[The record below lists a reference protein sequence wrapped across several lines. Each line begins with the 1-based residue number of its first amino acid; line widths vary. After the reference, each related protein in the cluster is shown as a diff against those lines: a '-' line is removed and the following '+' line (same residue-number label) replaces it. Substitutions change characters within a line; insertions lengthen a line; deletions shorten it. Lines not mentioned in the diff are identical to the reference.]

1 MRPQRAHAH
10 RPSHHWLDH
19 TAPRPFPRSTPTKL
33 FGAGAGAASDVR
45 NVELAAR
52 QIAAACAPLSPC
64 GGDSSAAAG
73 AGGAPQSS
81 SSSSASF
88 SAAPAL
94 SSAPAPVARRLKI
107 VVEKSTVPV
116 RTAETLRRVL
126 NANSARDGGVAFA
139 VLSNPEFLAEGTAV
153 EDLAAPARVLIGAE
167 ETPSGARAA
176 ATLAALY
183 ARWVPR
189 ERILLTNLWSSELSK
204 LVANAFLAQRISSVN
219 AISALCE
226 ASGADVDEVARAV
239 GADPRIGPHFL
250 KASVGF
256 GGSCFKKDVLNLVYI
271 CRSYGLREPA
281 DYWLGVVDMNAWQ
294 IARFARNIVGRLFDS
309 IAGKRVALLGF
320 AFKKDTGDVRESAA
334 AYVAALL
341 LAERAELRAH
351 DPKAAPAA
359 MVAETRA
366 AAEVLGLDLDLGL
379 CLGLGLERFDAA
391 GQPQP
396 QPQPPA
402 SAPAPISAGAG
413 APASPLFTAHGDA
426 YAACEGAHAVVVL
439 TEWPQFKALDW
450 RRIHAACAKP
460 AFVFDGRNL
469 LDHAALRAIGF
480 EVLGIGKP
488 PPAQAA
494 LRSAM
499 AAAAASPPSSP
510 RHSVALPAAPESA
523 ADAVAAALAAALPP
537 LPLPLPT
544 TGTA

>member
-1 MRPQRAHAH
+1 VTA
-10 RPSHHWLDH
+10 
-19 TAPRPFPRSTPTKL
+19 TAP
-33 FGAGAGAASDVR
+33 V
-45 NVELAAR
+45 
-52 QIAAACAPLSPC
+52 
-64 GGDSSAAAG
+64 
-73 AGGAPQSS
+73 
-81 SSSSASF
+81 SAS
-88 SAAPAL
+88 AP
-94 SSAPAPVARRLKI
+94 RRLKI

-126 NANSARDGGVAFA
+126 NANANSERDGCAAFA
-139 VLSNPEFLAEGTAV
+139 VLSNPEFLAEGTAI

-167 ETPSGARAA
+167 ETPNGARAA

-219 AISALCE
+219 AVSALCE

-239 GADPRIGPHFL
+239 GADPRIGQHFL

-281 DYWLGVVDMNAWQ
+281 DYWQGVVDMNAWQ

-366 AAEVLGLDLDLGL
+366 AAEALGLDLDLGL
-379 CLGLGLERFDAA
+379 CLGLGLARFDTA

-396 QPQPPA
+396 HQSALAPA
-402 SAPAPISAGAG
+402 LAPAP
-413 APASPLFTAHGDA
+413 APSPIAVGPSEPVPLFTSHSDA
-426 YAACEGAHAVVVL
+426 YVACEGAHAVVVL

-488 PPAQAA
+488 PPAQDA

-499 AAAAASPPSSP
+499 AAAAATPPASP
-510 RHSVALPAAPESA
+510 RHSVTLPAAPESTA
-523 ADAVAAALAAALPP
+523 NAVAAALAAALPP